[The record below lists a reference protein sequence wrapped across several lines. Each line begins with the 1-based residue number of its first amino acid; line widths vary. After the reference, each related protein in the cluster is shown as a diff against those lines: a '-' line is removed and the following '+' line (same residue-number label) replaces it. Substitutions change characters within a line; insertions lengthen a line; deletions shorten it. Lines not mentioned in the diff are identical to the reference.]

1 MGICS
6 CSFHTADRIAD
17 DGREYDCV
25 IFRKDSPGWETYRS
39 ASDLPGPMDK
49 SFSNNLMKDIYFQG
63 EFSKY
68 KRSSAKIIRPLM
80 QDREHGAQFSAI
92 PDEPVTRALIRNP
105 SLFYGWQGRPP
116 ALWFKTL
123 EVLPEGA
130 VPGARSCL
138 QKTGT
143 IGDGWSCL

>member
-92 PDEPVTRALIRNP
+92 PDEPVTRRFSLTRGGNP
-105 SLFYGWQGRPP
+105 SRCLAPP
-116 ALWFKTL
+116 LGQKALVVISGL
-123 EVLPEGA
+123 
-130 VPGARSCL
+130 VP
-138 QKTGT
+138 T
-143 IGDGWSCL
+143 